1 MVNNMWEKD
10 ICFWLFEEDFRFTPN
25 DFEPP
30 VSYTPVGLF
39 VMVGDKATCFAP
51 EAAENRGEVQA
62 NRGIPQSTR
71 WYELPTKVTDNIAFG
86 AGTSVLHDVVKFP
99 TVAHRAS
106 CGDLAWRGWQLGEA
120 VTSPKQKGSP
130 ASGNMFI
137 MLSVPGAEVLSG
149 ATASEMLPM
158 GHLDCKLLSWMRD
171 LPPTSLR
178 CIYLLSTMGNS
189 VAHMLDCET
198 VFGGEA
204 SIRAWC

>member
-1 MVNNMWEKD
+1 MWEKD

-71 WYELPTKVTDNIAFG
+71 WYELPMKVTDNIAFG

-99 TVAHRAS
+99 TVALRAS
-106 CGDLAWRGWQLGEA
+106 
-120 VTSPKQKGSP
+120 
-130 ASGNMFI
+130 
-137 MLSVPGAEVLSG
+137 
-149 ATASEMLPM
+149 
-158 GHLDCKLLSWMRD
+158 
-171 LPPTSLR
+171 
-178 CIYLLSTMGNS
+178 
-189 VAHMLDCET
+189 
-198 VFGGEA
+198 
-204 SIRAWC
+204 